1 MKIKIYMNEYYV
13 DLNNTFL
20 SINNHATITQFI

>member
-13 DLNNTFL
+13 DLNNTVL
-20 SINNHATITQFI
+20 SINNYATINQFI